1 MNRECRQMP
10 EKQGN
15 SLPARA
21 VLRPDGLYL
30 ALRDIDPEELRDA
43 FMQETIVR
51 VPAVESFVRIAR
63 EDIGK
68 AAPDTAPAGLIF
80 HVARCGSTLISQL
93 LKTHDNLV
101 VYAEPLPFNELLLP
115 PHQWPRHEL
124 VAALRSLGDAFA
136 RHACKP
142 YVLKFSSWNTLFC
155 DLLAEAFPDS
165 PWVLSLRDPVEVGV
179 SLIRQPAGWM
189 RDADGPAGELRRY
202 VDAEGAAQSPEEFF
216 ARLYGAFCEAAGRL
230 DAGRGRLVRYETLP
244 AAVWEIVAPHF
255 SQSIND
261 RQRER
266 MAQAARVNAKAPMG
280 KALEFASDAAT
291 KQVAASPA
299 LRQAI
304 ESFARPPLQRLE
316 KLHAQRGTVGSS
328 HLAG

>member
-1 MNRECRQMP
+1 MP

-15 SLPARA
+15 PLPTRA
-21 VLRPDGLYL
+21 VLRPEGLYL
-30 ALRDIDPEELRDA
+30 ALRDIHPGELRDA
-43 FMQETIVR
+43 FMQETVVR
-51 VPAVESFVRIAR
+51 VPAAESFVHVAR
-63 EDIGK
+63 EDVGK
-68 AAPDTAPAGLIF
+68 AAPATAPAGLIF
-80 HVARCGSTLISQL
+80 HVARCGSTLISQM

-115 PHQWPRHEL
+115 PHQWPRHER

-136 RHACKP
+136 RHARKP

-179 SLIRQPAGWM
+179 SLINQPAGWM
-189 RDADGPAGELRRY
+189 RDADGPASELRKY
-202 VDAEGAAQSPEEFF
+202 VDPEGASQSPEEFV
-216 ARLYGAFCEAAGRL
+216 ARLYGAFCAAAGRL
-230 DAGRGRLVRYETLP
+230 DAGRGRLVHYETLP

-255 SQSIND
+255 VQSIDD

-266 MAQAARVNAKAPMG
+266 MAQAARINSKAPVG
-280 KALEFASDAAT
+280 QVVEFAGDAET
-291 KQVAASPA
+291 KQAAASA
-299 LRQAI
+299 ELRQAI

-316 KLHAQRGTVGSS
+316 ELHARRGEIGSS
-328 HLAG
+328 HRAG